1 MPWKWKKEITKG
13 GCRLKVNQ
21 INQIFRMVI
30 EKFYELGQTVV
41 TIHKGKFATK
51 SAESPL

>member
-1 MPWKWKKEITKG
+1 MEKEEITKG
-13 GCRLKVNQ
+13 GCRIKVNQ
-21 INQIFRMVI
+21 INKIFRMVI
-30 EKFYELGQTVV
+30 EKLYNLGQTKV